1 MQSNVV
7 ESPRKSCDHMTQEER
22 TQEERICML
31 GTDMAPAQKIDVFPS
46 TRVSPYLGTA
56 GRTLPVRFRQCSLEK
71 Q

>member
-1 MQSNVV
+1 
-7 ESPRKSCDHMTQEER
+7 MTQEER